1 MLSTRKSITL
11 TGNSSITTDESTM
24 TAVQMTANVS
34 EQGSSSVSIVIVN
47 QQLYDANKNEC
58 RNDIDEFNLLVRE
71 IEDTETVE

>member
-11 TGNSSITTDESTM
+11 TGNSSITTDESTI
-24 TAVQMTANVS
+24 TAVQMTANIS
-34 EQGSSSVSIVIVN
+34 EQNTSSVSIVIVN

-71 IEDTETVE
+71 IEDSETVE

>member
-24 TAVQMTANVS
+24 TAVQMTANIS
-34 EQGSSSVSIVIVN
+34 EQNTSSVSVVIVN

>member
-11 TGNSSITTDESTM
+11 TGTSSITTDESTM

-34 EQGSSSVSIVIVN
+34 EQNTSSVNVVIVN
-47 QQLYDANKNEC
+47 QQLYDTNKNEC

-71 IEDTETVE
+71 IEDAETVE

>member
-24 TAVQMTANVS
+24 TAVQMTANIS
-34 EQGSSSVSIVIVN
+34 EQNTSSVSTVIVN

-71 IEDTETVE
+71 IEDSETVE